1 MDGII
6 GIIAALSV
14 ILLGVIFFVAMA
26 LRRKRAI
33 ESDGYKK
40 IDVVD
45 PSIRSLTTS
54 LFEGSPVEV
63 HRKESPNGLS
73 WLVFVDSGSSDDSGC
88 VMLVYP
94 GSNDD
99 WPTLAIVHSARP
111 IPKIFRDLTGG
122 MFKRLVPTAESE
134 FDGLAGTG
142 WYAYQE
148 ADRAIPPA
156 LKERMAEAVQIPR
169 SAGLL
174 GIALIDS
181 HLVVWSDASRL
192 RTLLAIAPLV
202 RETILPHDQR
212 G

>member
-1 MDGII
+1 MDGIV

-14 ILLGVIFFVAMA
+14 ILLGVVFFVTRA

-45 PSIRSLTTS
+45 PAIGNLTTT

-63 HRKESPNGLS
+63 HRKESPSGPS
-73 WLVFVDSGSSDDSGC
+73 WLVFVDSGSSEDSGC

-94 GSNDD
+94 RSNDD
-99 WPTLAIVHSARP
+99 WPALALVHSARP

-122 MFKRLVPTAESE
+122 MFKRLAPVAESE
-134 FDGLAGTG
+134 NDGLTGTG

-148 ADRAIPPA
+148 PERPVPPA

-169 SAGLL
+169 SSGLL
-174 GIALIDS
+174 GIASIDS
-181 HLVVWSDASRL
+181 HLAVWSDASRL
-192 RTLLAIAPLV
+192 RTLLATAPLV
-202 RETILPHDQR
+202 RETILTRDQR